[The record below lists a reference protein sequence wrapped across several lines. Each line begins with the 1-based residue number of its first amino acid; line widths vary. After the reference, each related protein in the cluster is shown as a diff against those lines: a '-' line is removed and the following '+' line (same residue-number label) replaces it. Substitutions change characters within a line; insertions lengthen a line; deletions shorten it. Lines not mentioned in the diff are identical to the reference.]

1 MPETESPAPP
11 GEIVLPAPAAP
22 PESPSWASW
31 LAAHPRETTWILAG
45 LALLLRLVYIFRL
58 SGTPFYRPDRLDPL
72 FYFSWAREIAAGHWI
87 GDKIFVQSPLYA
99 YLVAILRKILGE
111 RWIFPLLQIAQALLG
126 VGTCLLTVRIG
137 RRVLGET
144 EAWIGG
150 FLVALYGPFLFYEGM
165 VMKTFLSTFLTVY
178 LVDLLLRS
186 EGTRRKLLLLAGF
199 VFALT
204 ALVRDNF
211 VLLFPLLVLGICLAF
226 PSLSSRARLRAALLF
241 TLGAAAG
248 IFPVTLRNYYVG
260 REFALLTTGGGEVFY
275 IGNNAD
281 ANGRY
286 LPPPFVHADPLHE
299 HDDFIAKA
307 SELAGRKLT
316 PGESSSFWLRQGLS
330 WIASSPGAWMKLLV
344 RKLIVFW
351 NYYELPDNYNYY
363 EVRQV
368 LLHPLSTAGMILYL
382 PLTLVTFSLAAPLGL
397 LGMALTGRRWRQLL
411 LIYLL
416 LFGYM
421 GTVLLFFNFSRF
433 RVPIVPFLCLFAGAA
448 LLAAWREAGHWG
460 RYLLASGKSP
470 EDEAAPARTAPDA
483 PWARFRARPWLL
495 IYPLLFLLLLGMV
508 NLAGTGGRG
517 VFPALQTEL
526 SLGDAYRQQ
535 KRFAEAERE
544 YRQGLQILGDEPLDA
559 ATAARLGVD
568 PTRMR
573 QEVESERMAQGVNF
587 NTVRAGLHFGLG
599 ALWFDRG
606 TELLAT
612 DRGKGEDLIRRG
624 VTELETA
631 AKTVPY
637 PPFLRKLAEAYAATG
652 KEVEAEKTYRGA
664 LLLAPDDFGV
674 HYDLAG
680 FYYDR
685 RRFPDA
691 LAEMQEAKK
700 AKKRLT
706 SFELA
711 DYHFGMGLV
720 RLDGFADRERALY
733 HFQQAV
739 AANPDH
745 REAKR
750 IRELIG
756 NLTKGGFQP
765 VPED

>member
-1 MPETESPAPP
+1 MTETETPAAP
-11 GEIVLPAPAAP
+11 GEIALPAEAKP
-22 PESPSWASW
+22 PESPSAASW
-31 LAAHPRETTWILAG
+31 LSAHRREATWILAG
-45 LALLLRLVYIFRL
+45 LALFLRLVYIFRL
-58 SGTPFYRPDRLDPL
+58 SGTPFYYPDRLDPL

-87 GDKIFVQSPLYA
+87 GDKIFIQSPLYA
-99 YLVAILRKILGE
+99 YLVAIFLKILGE
-111 RWIFPLLQIAQALLG
+111 RWIFPLLQIAQALFG
-126 VGTCLLTVRIG
+126 VATCLLMVRIG

-178 LVDLLLRS
+178 LIDLFQRS
-186 EGTRRKLLLLAGF
+186 EGTRRKQLVLAGL

-204 ALVRDNF
+204 SLVRDNF
-211 VLLFPLLVLGICLAF
+211 VLLFPLLIVGLCLAF
-226 PSLSSRARLRAALLF
+226 PSIPSRARLRACLLF

-248 IFPVTLRNYYVG
+248 ILPVTVRNYYVG

-286 LPPPFVHADPLHE
+286 LPPPFVHADPMHE

-307 SELAGRKLT
+307 SELAGRELT

-330 WIASSPGAWMKLLV
+330 WIASNPGAWMRLLV

-368 LLHPLSTAGMILYL
+368 LLQPLSVAGLILYL
-382 PLTLVTFSLAAPLGL
+382 PLTLMTFSLVAPLGL
-397 LGMALTGRRWRQLL
+397 LGIALTWRRWRQLL
-411 LIYLL
+411 LIYLI

-448 LLAAWREAGHWG
+448 LLAAWREAERWL
-460 RYLLASGKSP
+460 RYLLASGKP
-470 EDEAAPARTAPDA
+470 AEDEAAAARAPSDA
-483 PWARFRARPWLL
+483 PWARFRANPWLL
-495 IYPLLFLLLLGMV
+495 LYPLLFLLLLGTV

-535 KRFAEAERE
+535 NRFAEAERE

-606 TELLAT
+606 TELLPT

-624 VTELETA
+624 ISELETA
-631 AKTVPY
+631 AKAVPY
-637 PPFLRKLAEAYAATG
+637 PPFLRKLAEAYASSG
-652 KEVEAEKTYRGA
+652 KEAEAEKTYRGA
-664 LLLAPDDFGV
+664 LLLAPDDFGI

-685 RRFPDA
+685 RRYPDA
-691 LAEMQEAKK
+691 LSEMQESKK
-700 AKKRLT
+700 AKKRLS
-706 SFELA
+706 SFELS
-711 DYHFGMGLV
+711 DYHFGMGLI

-733 HFQQAV
+733 HFQRAL
-739 AANPDH
+739 AINPDH

-750 IRELIG
+750 IRELIDH
-756 NLTKGGFQP
+756 LTKGGFQP